1 MGLFVF
7 VLDKHPVVLDVL
19 AVSLCD
25 VEVELNTHGWVLTN
39 VHGGS
44 M

>member
-1 MGLFVF
+1 
-7 VLDKHPVVLDVL
+7 VVLDVL

-25 VEVELNTHGWVLTN
+25 VEVELNTHGRVLAD

-44 M
+44 VRRHEGVALS